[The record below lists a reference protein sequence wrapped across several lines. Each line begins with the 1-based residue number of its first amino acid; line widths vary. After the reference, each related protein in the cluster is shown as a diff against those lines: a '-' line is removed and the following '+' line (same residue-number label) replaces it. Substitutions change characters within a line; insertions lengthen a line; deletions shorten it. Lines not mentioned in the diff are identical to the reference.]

1 MNVKNTT
8 FSIDPAKAIECDVFN
23 YWRNIDCDNCPTS
36 CDDDGKIYEDGDD
49 LLFMDCNSYIFEDQS
64 TILPIV
70 FSGSV
75 YYSSTTLT
83 DYSITLEDVVT
94 SGLTFNCQD
103 YIDILNTQ
111 VVELKNKYY
120 TLTGDYS
127 ESLSSTYYGLL
138 EKGETLSKFYI
149 DQNNCD
155 SETIVINNNKE
166 LDNLFGIISENYD
179 GSISFFEIY
188 LYSGTTPYVGGE
200 IIEVFSGLTAQTYN
214 QTSSIDAECCSSLNN
229 VINGEGSSGLGVGKT
244 LTWDETSCRCY
255 WSLPNNCSDCKGDC
269 EYCGSITDVCGT
281 NTTSSV
287 CVNPLNF
294 LDILPSEINVKDV
307 FDNLV
312 ITNLIDAKSRQT
324 ISGYPLLMLF
334 YELYLNASNC
344 GADISG
350 HLTYDNLF
358 EFMDKIGDY
367 WLDLLEQVVP
377 STTIWEGCD
386 NSGKIYRNT
395 IFDQNKFTYKK
406 YSLNFL
412 DSNDCIVSG
421 VTDFSIGSSD
431 VYSLVE
437 QVPIYPD
444 NTTIRNIKNSIRLQN
459 ILIANQEKV
468 VKNLN
473 KQSCALNLQ
482 DVDTPNLQT
491 KKDQLQQSID
501 LANSEL
507 TKLNTK
513 LNEYK
518 VNLINEEEKYI
529 KQQNDFVTKYM
540 SCSGITSVLKTAQ
553 EDLSKYTP
561 GTTNYEK
568 QRNYISILNDKY
580 DKCVRQG
587 NILISDY
594 NKVFI
599 TQIYDTNEYEGNVT
613 IIGDPDWEEDGP
625 FYNKELIHN
634 CTT

>member
-1 MNVKNTT
+1 M
-8 FSIDPAKAIECDVFN
+8 
-23 YWRNIDCDNCPTS
+23 TS
-36 CDDDGKIYEDGDD
+36 
-49 LLFMDCNSYIFEDQS
+49 
-64 TILPIV
+64 
-70 FSGSV
+70 
-75 YYSSTTLT
+75 
-83 DYSITLEDVVT
+83 
-94 SGLTFNCQD
+94 
-103 YIDILNTQ
+103 
-111 VVELKNKYY
+111 
-120 TLTGDYS
+120 
-127 ESLSSTYYGLL
+127 
-138 EKGETLSKFYI
+138 
-149 DQNNCD
+149 
-155 SETIVINNNKE
+155 
-166 LDNLFGIISENYD
+166 
-179 GSISFFEIY
+179 
-188 LYSGTTPYVGGE
+188 
-200 IIEVFSGLTAQTYN
+200 
-214 QTSSIDAECCSSLNN
+214 
-229 VINGEGSSGLGVGKT
+229 
-244 LTWDETSCRCY
+244 
-255 WSLPNNCSDCKGDC
+255 
-269 EYCGSITDVCGT
+269 
-281 NTTSSV
+281 
-287 CVNPLNF
+287 
-294 LDILPSEINVKDV
+294 KDV